1 MPDPQCPICCGPLEL
16 RDVAPCVECGGHPEE
31 LEHLREGRHT
41 YQTMRILGS
50 FEVVLCDFCMVD
62 FGSIDPSYFG
72 RPAGARIGF
81 EKMQFVR
88 DVPATTG
95 KDQFCQACNHRLAF
109 LRLVAES
116 RARHGVPQDVERDG
130 R

>member
-1 MPDPQCPICCGPLEL
+1 
-16 RDVAPCVECGGHPEE
+16 
-31 LEHLREGRHT
+31 
-41 YQTMRILGS
+41 MRILGS
-50 FEVVLCDFCMVD
+50 FEVVLCNFCMVD

-72 RPAGARIGF
+72 LATGARIGF

-88 DVPATTG
+88 DVPATRG

-116 RARHGVPQDVERDG
+116 RERHAVKQGVERDG
-130 R
+130 G